1 MKTKAMT
8 TRRRFLTMLGTV
20 SLSLSGCA
28 RITAKRIEDMP
39 REYALLMD
47 ADQRQPFHIWYE
59 RRRGLGLT

>member
-1 MKTKAMT
+1 
-8 TRRRFLTMLGTV
+8 MLGTV